1 MKVPFLISQKILY
14 AASTAILA
22 ACIIGDIA
30 SVSMSF
36 NGKSDWVF
44 VVNMAF
50 SIVSVLFFSA
60 LVFNPERTGIV
71 SDSEKGDKKPVLLAA
86 RTYVCIIYFDVAII
100 LFMVLFGSS
109 LIPDIELSVIG
120 VAAIIFI
127 IGAVKFITDSRR
139 INLKAQSKTESVK
152 QEISDSEEQTV
163 IADKTDESQNNNI
176 VNNQM

>member
-14 AASTAILA
+14 AVSTAILV

-50 SIVSVLFFSA
+50 SIVSALFFSA

-86 RTYVCIIYFDVAII
+86 RTFLPPAVFI
-100 LFMVLFGSS
+100 LALN
-109 LIPDIELSVIG
+109 P
-120 VAAIIFI
+120 
-127 IGAVKFITDSRR
+127 
-139 INLKAQSKTESVK
+139 
-152 QEISDSEEQTV
+152 
-163 IADKTDESQNNNI
+163 
-176 VNNQM
+176 

>member
-1 MKVPFLISQKILY
+1 MKVPFLISQEILY
-14 AASTAILA
+14 AVSTAILA

-50 SIVSVLFFSA
+50 SIVSALFFSA

-176 VNNQM
+176 INNQM